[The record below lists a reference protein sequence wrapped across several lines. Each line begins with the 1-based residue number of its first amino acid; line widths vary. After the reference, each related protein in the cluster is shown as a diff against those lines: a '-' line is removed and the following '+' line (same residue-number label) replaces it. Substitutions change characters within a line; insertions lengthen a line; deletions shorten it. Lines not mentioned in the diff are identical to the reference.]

1 MATHTVLPTLAA
13 VLGGLTVL
21 ASLRYRLPREL
32 WLPIGGIGLGALLCP
47 SWNQHY
53 ARNLTDL
60 SLLAVLTA
68 CTFVAVAFA
77 SRSRVAQLPP
87 WWRLRID
94 DEGHRLR
101 RAHEH

>member
-1 MATHTVLPTLAA
+1 M
-13 VLGGLTVL
+13 L

-32 WLPIGGIGLGALLCP
+32 WLPTRGIGLAALLIP

-53 ARNLTDL
+53 ARNLADL

-68 CTFVAVAFA
+68 CSFVAVAFA
-77 SRSRVAQLPP
+77 SRSRVAHLSP

-101 RAHEH
+101 RLHER